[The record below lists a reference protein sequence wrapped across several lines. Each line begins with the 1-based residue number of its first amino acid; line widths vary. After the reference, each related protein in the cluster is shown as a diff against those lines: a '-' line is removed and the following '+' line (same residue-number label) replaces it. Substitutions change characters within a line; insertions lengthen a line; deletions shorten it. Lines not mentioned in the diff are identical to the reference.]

1 MAIFRLG
8 ETPSSRG
15 ENDDCAQ
22 DPLAAP
28 QSVALPKKRARSLDK
43 PELIQDLT
51 LSSVNRG
58 WRSTSAVPCRKIV
71 PMPLITFEGSEG
83 CGKST
88 QVKRL
93 AARLG
98 KCGLIAAVF
107 REPGDTAIGEA
118 IRHLL
123 QHSEENDAMTP
134 ETELLLFVASR
145 SQLVR
150 EKIRPALQRGEWVIC
165 DRFFDSTTVY
175 QGDARHLDPGFV
187 ENLNAFAVGNCIPD
201 LTFVLD
207 IDRATA
213 QSRLGNRQ
221 KIRDRMEE
229 ESDEFHERVIRAYRE
244 LAENES
250 KRVVLI
256 DGRMS
261 IDEIENEIW
270 RTIST
275 RFPELAANQQSAISK
290 RQS

>member
-1 MAIFRLG
+1 
-8 ETPSSRG
+8 
-15 ENDDCAQ
+15 
-22 DPLAAP
+22 
-28 QSVALPKKRARSLDK
+28 
-43 PELIQDLT
+43 
-51 LSSVNRG
+51 
-58 WRSTSAVPCRKIV
+58 
-71 PMPLITFEGSEG
+71 
-83 CGKST
+83 
-88 QVKRL
+88 VKRL

-98 KCGLIAAVF
+98 KCGIVAAVF
-107 REPGDTAIGEA
+107 REPGGTVIGEA

-123 QHSEENDAMTP
+123 QHSEENDAMTL
-134 ETELLLFVASR
+134 ETEFLLFAASR

-150 EKIRPALQRGEWVIC
+150 EKIRPALQRHEWVVC

-175 QGDARHLDPGFV
+175 QGAARQLDLGIV

-213 QSRLGNRQ
+213 QSRLGNRK

-229 ESDEFHERVIRAYRE
+229 ESDEFHEHVIRAYRE
-244 LAENES
+244 LAKNES

-261 IDEIENEIW
+261 IDAIENEIW

-275 RFPELAANQQSAISK
+275 RFPELAANQQSAISNQ
-290 RQS
+290 QS

>member
-1 MAIFRLG
+1 M
-8 ETPSSRG
+8 
-15 ENDDCAQ
+15 
-22 DPLAAP
+22 
-28 QSVALPKKRARSLDK
+28 
-43 PELIQDLT
+43 
-51 LSSVNRG
+51 NRG
-58 WRSTSAVPCRKIV
+58 WRSTTAALCRKIV
-71 PMPLITFEGSEG
+71 SMPLITFEGSEG

-98 KCGLIAAVF
+98 KCGIVAAVF
-107 REPGDTAIGEA
+107 REPGGTAIGEA

-134 ETELLLFVASR
+134 ETELLLFAASR

-150 EKIRPALQRGEWVIC
+150 EKIRSALQRREWVVC

-175 QGDARHLDPGFV
+175 QGAARQLDLGIV

-213 QSRLGNRQ
+213 QSRLGNRK

-244 LAENES
+244 LAKNEP

-261 IDEIENEIW
+261 IDAIENEIW
-270 RTIST
+270 RRISR
-275 RFPELAANQQSAISK
+275 RFPELAANQQSAISN

>member
-1 MAIFRLG
+1 M
-8 ETPSSRG
+8 
-15 ENDDCAQ
+15 
-22 DPLAAP
+22 
-28 QSVALPKKRARSLDK
+28 
-43 PELIQDLT
+43 
-51 LSSVNRG
+51 NRG
-58 WRSTSAVPCRKIV
+58 WRSTIAPLCRKIV
-71 PMPLITFEGSEG
+71 LMPLITFEGSEG

-98 KCGLIAAVF
+98 KCGIVASVL
-107 REPGDTAIGEA
+107 REPGGTAIGEA

-123 QHSEENDAMTP
+123 QHAEENHAMAP
-134 ETELLLFVASR
+134 ETELLLFEASR

-175 QGDARHLDPGFV
+175 QGAARHLDLGIV
-187 ENLNAFAVGNCIPD
+187 TNLNAFAVGNCLPD

-207 IDRATA
+207 IDRPTG
-213 QSRLGNRQ
+213 QSRLGNRK

-244 LAENES
+244 LAKNEP

-256 DGRMS
+256 DGRIS
-261 IDEIENEIW
+261 TDAIENQIW
-270 RTIST
+270 DALAR
-275 RFPELAANQQSAISK
+275 RFPDLGKHQTSNINLQTS
-290 RQS
+290 